1 MGEQSVSRLLDLV
14 GDVPAQGAQQG
25 VPPYHT
31 PVFIPAHP
39 RYPGGGAAPCVD
51 YELLARPSGPPVP
64 VAFTSL
70 HGLVDAL
77 GPAQPWVAVSLGP
90 FTETMRQSKLPR
102 VWLDPVVAPGGRR
115 WRAEDLE
122 RAYGAAEASA

>member
-1 MGEQSVSRLLDLV
+1 MGEQPVSRLLGLV

-39 RYPGGGAAPCVD
+39 RYPGGGAAPHVD
-51 YELLARPSGPPVP
+51 YELFKGPSGPPVP

-70 HGLVDAL
+70 RGLVEAL
-77 GPAQPWVAVSLGP
+77 GQAQPWVAVSLGP
-90 FTETMRQSKLPR
+90 FAEAMQRARLPKVR
-102 VWLDPVVAPGGRR
+102 LDPVVGPDGSR

-122 RAYGAAEASA
+122 RAYGGEEGTR